1 MGRLRT
7 LWSVAEKMR
16 TRSERSRFQE
26 LLASSNPGFTR
37 LCEKVAEA
45 QETATT
51 ARHFHRRPC
60 FQVQPG
66 ICEGRAVDFLTRIE
80 KQNASAILVPP
91 GQRDARFHEDR

>member
-37 LCEKVAEA
+37 LCEKVAEV
-45 QETATT
+45 QEMATP
-51 ARHFHRRPC
+51 ARRPC
-60 FQVQPG
+60 FQVQPV

-91 GQRDARFHEDR
+91 AQRDARFHEDR